1 MDLIST
7 NALGGG
13 IYHPSY
19 FNTYLSSITNA
30 EKNSMV
36 VVLECNHFSS
46 STITCLDEL
55 NRRDLRNRPFKNPGH
70 NPWYKPSLHVHKV
83 STMYIH

>member
-30 EKNSMV
+30 EK
-36 VVLECNHFSS
+36 
-46 STITCLDEL
+46 
-55 NRRDLRNRPFKNPGH
+55 
-70 NPWYKPSLHVHKV
+70 LHGGGFR
-83 STMYIH
+83 M